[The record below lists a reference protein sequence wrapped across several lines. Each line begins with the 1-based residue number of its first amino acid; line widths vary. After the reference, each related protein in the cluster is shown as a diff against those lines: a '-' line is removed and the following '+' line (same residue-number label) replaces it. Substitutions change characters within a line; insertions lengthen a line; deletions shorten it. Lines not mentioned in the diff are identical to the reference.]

1 MENVNY
7 KNQNG
12 RSMIEMLG
20 VLAIIG
26 VLSVGGI
33 AGYSKAMM
41 KYRVNKTIEQLTI
54 IAGNIRAFFAN
65 QPEGTKYTDLY
76 SEGEKA
82 QILKKAR
89 LIPDEMWNG
98 SKIENIFGGN
108 TVLRYLGA
116 SSMNDYRSFQI
127 ELSNIPQEA
136 CIELLTHDWSASG
149 VYVMGNVGALARGA
163 KASHDNCETKE
174 IINGPYSFGYTHCGS
189 SMPMETA
196 VEYCKGSTNAFFLG
210 VH

>member
-1 MENVNY
+1 MRNLEI

-33 AGYSKAMM
+33 AGYSKAMQ
-41 KYRVNKTIEQLTI
+41 KYKINKTIEQITL

-98 SKIENIFGGN
+98 SKIENIFGGA
-108 TVLRYLGA
+108 TYISYLGT
-116 SSMNDYRSFQI
+116 SGNIDYRSFLI
-127 ELSNIPQEA
+127 NLGNIPQEA

-149 VYVMGNVGALARGA
+149 VYVMGNVSALAYGA

-174 IINGPYSFGYTHCGS
+174 IMSGPYSFGYTYCGT

-196 VEYCKGSTNAFFLG
+196 IEFCKEVTDFYLG
-210 VH
+210 FH